1 MTAPDGAAGARGHA
15 TVDPAIQ
22 GAALLTAPRARR
34 RRPLTPGRVV
44 LHVVLA
50 ATSAAFLFPLLYAL
64 YTSFRPYAETAE
76 HGYVSLPRGLTV
88 QNYVNA
94 WQQSDLLRYLINT
107 LVIVLPALVLILFLS
122 SLVAFGL
129 ARFRV
134 PGRKALLILF
144 TAGNL
149 LPQQILVTPL
159 YQAYRLWDDQ
169 PWVLDRGAFV
179 YDTYWGVIAIHVA
192 FQIGFC
198 TFVLTNYMSV
208 LPAELTEAAL
218 VDGAGVWRQFWT
230 ITLPL
235 CRTPLAALATL
246 EFIWIYNDFLWALVL
261 MNTGDKRPV
270 TSALN
275 NLRGQF
281 FTDNNL
287 LAAGAVLIA
296 LPTVAVYLLLQKQFV
311 GGLTLGANKG

>member
-1 MTAPDGAAGARGHA
+1 MTALETTDPARRGAA
-15 TVDPAIQ
+15 V
-22 GAALLTAPRARR
+22 LAPSVPHR
-34 RRPLTPGRVV
+34 RRPLTPARVL
-44 LHVVLA
+44 LHVVLV
-50 ATSAAFLFPLLYAL
+50 ATSLAFLLPLLYAV
-64 YTSFRPYAETAE
+64 YTSLRPYAETARY
-76 HGYVSLPRGLTV
+76 GYFSLPRSLTFA
-88 QNYVNA
+88 NYSTAWDQSRVPHFLVNTM
-94 WQQSDLLRYLINT
+94 I
-107 LVIVLPALVLILFLS
+107 IVVPSLVLILLLS
-122 SLVAFGL
+122 SFVAFGL

-169 PWVLDRGAFV
+169 QWVVDKQAFI

-198 TFVLTNYMSV
+198 AFVLTNYMET
-208 LPAELTEAAL
+208 LPHELTEAAL
-218 VDGAGVWRQFWT
+218 VDGAGAWKQYWA
-230 ITLPL
+230 ITMPL
-235 CRTPLAALATL
+235 CRAPLAALATL

-261 MNTGDKRPV
+261 MNTGDKRPI

-287 LAAGAVLIA
+287 LAAGAVIIA
-296 LPTVAVYLLLQKQFV
+296 LPTVLVYFVLQKQFV

>member
-1 MTAPDGAAGARGHA
+1 MTAVETAERAPDRP
-15 TVDPAIQ
+15 VV
-22 GAALLTAPRARR
+22 RR
-34 RRPLTPGRVV
+34 RRPPSRCRVLLLVFPALTA
-44 LHVVLA
+44 LL
-50 ATSAAFLFPLLYAL
+50 FLFRLLYAV
-64 YTSFRPYAETAE
+64 YTSLRPYAETAE
-76 HGYVSLPRGLTV
+76 YGYFSFPRGLTFD
-88 QNYVNA
+88 NYAAA
-94 WQQSDLLRYLINT
+94 WEQSRVVRFLLNT
-107 LVIVLPALVLILFLS
+107 LIIVLPALVLILLLS
-122 SLVAFGL
+122 SFVAFGL

-134 PGRKALLILF
+134 RGRKGLLILF

-169 PWVLDRGAFV
+169 DWVLDRQAFI

-198 TFVLTNYMSV
+198 AFVLTNYMES
-208 LPAELTEAAL
+208 LPHELTEAAL
-218 VDGAGVWRQFWT
+218 VDGAGVWRQYWT
-230 ITLPL
+230 ITMPL
-235 CRTPLAALATL
+235 CRAPLAALATL
-246 EFIWIYNDFLWALVL
+246 EFTWIYNDFLWALVL
-261 MNTGDKRPV
+261 MNTGDKRPI

-287 LAAGAVLIA
+287 LAAGAVIIA
-296 LPTVAVYLLLQKQFV
+296 LPTVLVYFVLQKQFV

>member
-1 MTAPDGAAGARGHA
+1 MTAVPTTAAPTGPA
-15 TVDPAIQ
+15 TGGGPV
-22 GAALLTAPRARR
+22 RRR
-34 RRPLTPGRVV
+34 RRPLTGRRVL
-44 LHVVLA
+44 LHVFLA
-50 ATSAAFLFPLLYAL
+50 GTSLVFLFPLLYAV
-64 YTSFRPYAETAE
+64 YTSFRPYAETARY
-76 HGYVSLPRGLTV
+76 GYFSLPRGLTFG
-88 QNYVNA
+88 NYTKA
-94 WQQSDLLRYLINT
+94 WEQSRVLHFLVNT
-107 LVIVLPALVLILFLS
+107 LIIVLPSLVLILLLS
-122 SLVAFGL
+122 SFVAFGL

-134 PGRKALLILF
+134 RGRKGLLILF

-169 PWVLDRGAFV
+169 PWVLDHQAFI

-198 TFVLTNYMSV
+198 AFVLTNYMET
-208 LPAELTEAAL
+208 LPPELTEAAL
-218 VDGAGVWRQFWT
+218 MDGAGAWRQYWA
-230 ITLPL
+230 ITMPL
-235 CRTPLAALATL
+235 CRAPLAALATL
-246 EFIWIYNDFLWALVL
+246 EFTCIYNDFLWALVL
-261 MNTGDKRPV
+261 MNTGDKRPI

-287 LAAGAVLIA
+287 LAAGAVIIV
-296 LPTVAVYLLLQKQFV
+296 LPTVLVYFVLQKQFV

>member
-1 MTAPDGAAGARGHA
+1 MTALETA
-15 TVDPAIQ
+15 DPAEQ
-22 GAALLTAPRARR
+22 GAALLTAPRVHR
-34 RRPLTPGRVV
+34 RRPLTPGRVL
-44 LHVVLA
+44 LHVLLA
-50 ATSAAFLFPLLYAL
+50 ATSVAFLFPLVYAV

-76 HGYVSLPRGLTV
+76 YGYVSLPRGLTV

-94 WQQSDLLRYLINT
+94 WQQSDLLRFLVNT
-107 LVIVLPALVLILFLS
+107 LVVVVPSLVLILLLS

-129 ARFRV
+129 ARFRL

-159 YQAYRLWDDQ
+159 YQAYRLWDSQ
-169 PWVLDRGAFV
+169 GWVLDRGAFI

-198 TFVLTNYMSV
+198 TFVLTNYMAV
-208 LPAELTEAAL
+208 LPQELTEAAL
-218 VDGAGVWRQFWT
+218 VDGAGVGRQYWT

-261 MNTGDKRPV
+261 MNTGDKRPI

-296 LPTVAVYLLLQKQFV
+296 LPTVLVYLLLQKQFV

>member
-1 MTAPDGAAGARGHA
+1 MTAVQSAAAADPAARGE
-15 TVDPAIQ
+15 
-22 GAALLTAPRARR
+22 ALLAAPRVHR
-34 RRPLTPGRVV
+34 RRPLTPGRVL
-44 LHVVLA
+44 LHVLLA
-50 ATSAAFLFPLLYAL
+50 GTSIAFLFPLLYAV

-76 HGYVSLPRGLTV
+76 YGYVSLPRGLTV

-94 WQQSDLLRYLINT
+94 WQQSDLVRFLVNT
-107 LVIVLPALVLILFLS
+107 LVIVVPSLVLILFLS

-159 YQAYRLWDDQ
+159 YQAYRLWDSQ
-169 PWVLDRGAFV
+169 GWVLDHSAFI
-179 YDTYWGVIAIHVA
+179 YDTYWGVILIHVA

-198 TFVLTNYMSV
+198 TFVLTNYMDV
-208 LPAELTEAAL
+208 LPHELTEAAL
-218 VDGAGVWRQFWT
+218 VDGAGAWRQYRT

-261 MNTGDKRPV
+261 MNSGDKRPI

-296 LPTVAVYLLLQKQFV
+296 LPTVLVYLLLQKQFV

>member
-1 MTAPDGAAGARGHA
+1 MTAIRTSAPTGSA
-15 TVDPAIQ
+15 TGTGPV
-22 GAALLTAPRARR
+22 RRR
-34 RRPLTPGRVV
+34 RRPLTGRRVL
-44 LHVVLA
+44 LHVFLA
-50 ATSAAFLFPLLYAL
+50 VTSLVFLFPLLYAV
-64 YTSFRPYAETAE
+64 YTSFRPYAETARY
-76 HGYVSLPRGLTV
+76 GYFSLPHGLTFG
-88 QNYVNA
+88 NYTKA
-94 WQQSDLLRYLINT
+94 WEQSRVLHFLVNT
-107 LVIVLPALVLILFLS
+107 LIIVVPSLVLILLLS
-122 SLVAFGL
+122 SFVAFGL

-134 PGRKALLILF
+134 RGRKELLILF

-169 PWVLDRGAFV
+169 PWVLDHQAFI

-198 TFVLTNYMSV
+198 AFVLTNYMET
-208 LPAELTEAAL
+208 LPQELTEAAL
-218 VDGAGVWRQFWT
+218 VDGAGAWRQYWA
-230 ITLPL
+230 ITMPL
-235 CRTPLAALATL
+235 CRPPLAALATL
-246 EFIWIYNDFLWALVL
+246 EFTWIYNDFLWALVL
-261 MNTGDKRPV
+261 MNTGDKRPI

-287 LAAGAVLIA
+287 LAAGAVIIV
-296 LPTVAVYLLLQKQFV
+296 LPTVLVYFVLQKQFV

>member
-1 MTAPDGAAGARGHA
+1 MTAVPTTAAPTGSA
-15 TVDPAIQ
+15 TGGGPV
-22 GAALLTAPRARR
+22 GRR
-34 RRPLTPGRVV
+34 RRPLTARRVL
-44 LHVVLA
+44 LHVFLA
-50 ATSAAFLFPLLYAL
+50 VTSLVFLFPLLYAV
-64 YTSFRPYAETAE
+64 YTSFRPYAETARY
-76 HGYVSLPRGLTV
+76 GYFSLPHGLTFG
-88 QNYVNA
+88 NYSKA
-94 WQQSDLLRYLINT
+94 WEQSRVLHFLVNT
-107 LVIVLPALVLILFLS
+107 LIIVLPSLVLILLLS
-122 SLVAFGL
+122 SFVAFGL

-134 PGRKALLILF
+134 RGRKSLLILF

-169 PWVLDRGAFV
+169 PWVLDHQAFI

-198 TFVLTNYMSV
+198 AFVLTNYMET
-208 LPAELTEAAL
+208 LPQELTEAAL
-218 VDGAGVWRQFWT
+218 VDGAGAWRQYWA
-230 ITLPL
+230 ITMPL
-235 CRTPLAALATL
+235 CRPPLAALATL
-246 EFIWIYNDFLWALVL
+246 EFTWIYNDFLWALVL
-261 MNTGDKRPV
+261 MNTGDKRPI

-287 LAAGAVLIA
+287 LAAGAVIIV
-296 LPTVAVYLLLQKQFV
+296 LPTVLVYFVLQKQFV

>member
-1 MTAPDGAAGARGHA
+1 MTAVETADPGRRGE
-15 TVDPAIQ
+15 
-22 GAALLTAPRARR
+22 ALLEPPRPHR

-44 LHVVLA
+44 LHVFLA
-50 ATSAAFLFPLLYAL
+50 ITSLVFLFPLLYAV
-64 YTSFRPYAETAE
+64 YTSLRPYAETAE
-76 HGYVSLPRGLTV
+76 YGYFSLPRGLTFA
-88 QNYVNA
+88 NYSDA
-94 WQQSDLLRYLINT
+94 WEQSRVLHFLVNT
-107 LVIVLPALVLILFLS
+107 LIIVLPSLVLILLLS
-122 SLVAFGL
+122 SFVAFGL

-134 PGRKALLILF
+134 RGRKGLLILF

-169 PWVLDRGAFV
+169 PWVLDHQAFI

-198 TFVLTNYMSV
+198 AFVLTNYMEA
-208 LPAELTEAAL
+208 LPHELTEAAL
-218 VDGAGVWRQFWT
+218 VDGAGVWRQYWT
-230 ITLPL
+230 ITMPL
-235 CRTPLAALATL
+235 CRAPLAALATL
-246 EFIWIYNDFLWALVL
+246 EFTWIYNDFLWALVL

-287 LAAGAVLIA
+287 LAAGAVIIA
-296 LPTVAVYLLLQKQFV
+296 LPTVIVYFVLQKQFI